1 LPFTDTSFQF
11 GSTVS
16 ARSVQLLTNP
26 QGNEI
31 DRDLDY
37 WWDDIREEICKSAAA
52 IGCTHVM
59 GYRESVSIFH
69 EIMVM
74 TAFGT
79 AIKLKG
85 KI

>member
-1 LPFTDTSFQF
+1 
-11 GSTVS
+11 
-16 ARSVQLLTNP
+16 
-26 QGNEI
+26 
-31 DRDLDY
+31 
-37 WWDDIREEICKSAAA
+37 
-52 IGCTHVM
+52 M

-85 KI
+85 KVSKVDHNQNIDHPSPFISKSMPITARP